1 MNTKSIL
8 LVSGIVCSLTLS
20 YAQTPPQKVLRHV
33 VTVTFKPTAPAA
45 VIKAVDASFK
55 NLGTKLKMTRGYEW
69 GIAPMDARNKDI
81 RHVYITTFAS
91 EKDLQAYG
99 ASPEHQKHIK
109 LGASEIAGVQAVD
122 FLVEK

>member
-1 MNTKSIL
+1 M
-8 LVSGIVCSLTLS
+8 
-20 YAQTPPQKVLRHV
+20 